1 MFRTIDG
8 FDFDKNIIQM
18 NNNLNYVLSVRLEDD
33 FDKSNTETD
42 HKLRAK
48 MVKEFNRKMKVFH
61 ELTDNI
67 YTSQV
72 AIRQTAR
79 NIRYIIECAINNVC
93 YKELVK
99 LFATIDFHSKLIV
112 RECKKVNEYEVQR
125 FLKENDLTLG
135 ADTFRMMLDTINS
148 LNESLK
154 EWIPNHKEYFIQ
166 YDVERDTYI
175 DMDMIKEVFKNTQKE
190 LKIIQENKR

>member
-1 MFRTIDG
+1 MFRTIND
-8 FDFDKNIIQM
+8 FDFDKNIFQM
-18 NNNLNYVLSVRLEDD
+18 NNNLNYALSVRLEED

>member
-18 NNNLNYVLSVRLEDD
+18 NNNLNYALSVRLEDD

-48 MVKEFNRKMKVFH
+48 MVKEFNRKAKVFH
-61 ELTDNI
+61 VLTDDI

-72 AIRQTAR
+72 AIRRTAR
-79 NIRYIIECAINNVC
+79 SIRFIIESAINNVC

-112 RECKKVNEYEVQR
+112 KECKKVNEYEVQR

-135 ADTFRMMLDTINS
+135 ADTFRMMLDTINC

-154 EWIPNHKEYFIQ
+154 EWIPNHKEYFIH

-190 LKIIQENKR
+190 LKLIQENKR